1 MEQLEGKILSVIFR
15 NDENGYTVLNIDTED
30 GQTVCVGSCF
40 PVRPGESVKL
50 SGGYVT
56 HSKHGRQF
64 EFQSLET
71 GDPIGDSGIESFL
84 SSGVIKGIGP
94 VLAKRIVDTFHENT
108 LNIIENNPEELAKVK
123 GVSKKMANS
132 ASQQYR
138 ETSDVRLAV
147 FRLQELG
154 LSLRQAMACFKAY
167 GSRAKE
173 VAMRNP
179 YQLSDDIRGISF
191 EMSDAI
197 AERLGAEKY
206 KKYRISS
213 GIKYILKQACERQG
227 STCIPLDGLI
237 TDAARILN
245 ESEETVKT
253 EIAEQ
258 EIFGRVAIRE
268 YNGVKAIGLGYVHSA
283 ERYCAQKLISLSR
296 CVPKTFAMI
305 KEKDASNVTLTPE
318 QEQAVY
324 MAMEQTVCVITGGP
338 GTGKTTILN
347 HIISM
352 LEKNGISVSLAA
364 PTGRAAKRMEKTTS
378 RPAQTIHRLLQ
389 YEGGGEDG
397 DVMSFAYNEE
407 RQLGAEAIIID
418 ETSMIDVFLMSAFLS
433 AVEPGTRLI
442 LTGDA
447 DQLPSIGPGN
457 VLKDIIASDEISVA
471 RLTHVFRQHGD
482 IAYNARRINRG
493 EPIEFSG
500 DGSFSVIEA
509 YSHNETMART
519 EEIFGRLADETN
531 LDELQIICPVKRGLI
546 GTKEIND
553 RIRALINPPAPYKP
567 EVTYAERTFRV
578 GDKVMQTMNDY
589 SMEWQADTN
598 TGAVKGTGVYNG
610 DMGVIVDIDTSQKTV
625 QILFDGEKRAEYN
638 AEAMQHIEHAYA
650 ITIHKSQGSEFDTV
664 IMPLCYPSSN
674 FLTRNLLYTAV
685 TRAKKKLIIIGKEST
700 IESMAQN
707 TKISRRLTGLK
718 YELWDCAKGNLNNKI
733 YEQSQP
739 EPKQETQSE
748 EQKQSFD
755 DLLKM
760 LENEK

>member
-30 GQTVCVGSCF
+30 GETVCVGSCF

-64 EFQSLET
+64 EFKALET
-71 GDPIGDSGIESFL
+71 GSPVGDSGIESFL

-94 VLAKRIVDTFHENT
+94 VLAKRIVDTFHGDT
-108 LNIIENNPEELAKVK
+108 LDVIENNPEELAKVK
-123 GVSKKMANS
+123 GVSKKLAES

-138 ETSDVRLAV
+138 ETSDVRFAV
-147 FRLQELG
+147 FQLQELG

-167 GSRAKE
+167 GNRARE

-197 AERLGAEKY
+197 AERLGSGKY
-206 KKYRISS
+206 TNYRISS
-213 GIKYILKQACERQG
+213 GIKYILNQACERQG
-227 STCIPLDGLI
+227 STCLPLDGLVE
-237 TDAARILN
+237 DAMRMLN
-245 ESEETVKT
+245 ESEETVRA

-268 YNGVKAIGLGYVHSA
+268 YNGVEAIGLGYVHRA
-283 ERYCAQKLISLSR
+283 ERYCAEKLMALSR
-296 CVPKTFAMI
+296 CKPKISVQI
-305 KEKDASNVTLTPE
+305 KKQDENGVKLTPE

-352 LEKNGISVSLAA
+352 LERNGIGVSLAA

-389 YEGGGEDG
+389 YEGGGD
-397 DVMSFAYNEE
+397 DDAMSFAYNEE
-407 RQLGAEAIIID
+407 RKLSAEAVIID
-418 ETSMIDVFLMSAFLS
+418 ETSMIDVFLMSALLS
-433 AVEPGTRLI
+433 AIEPGTRVI

-457 VLKDIIASDEISVA
+457 VLKDIIASEEICVA

-482 IAYNARRINRG
+482 IAYNARRINQG
-493 EPIEFSG
+493 EPMEFTG
-500 DGSFSVIEA
+500 DGTFSFIPA
-509 YSHNETMART
+509 YNHSDTMART
-519 EEIFGRLADETN
+519 EEIFDRCAEETS

-546 GTKEIND
+546 GTKEINN
-553 RIRALINPPAPYKP
+553 RIRAAINPPAPYKP
-567 EVTYAERTFRV
+567 EVTYGERTFRV
-578 GDKVMQTMNDY
+578 GDKVMQTVNDY
-589 SMEWQADTN
+589 SMEWRADTN
-598 TGAVKGTGVYNG
+598 TGTVKGTGVYNG
-610 DMGVIVDIDTSQKTV
+610 DMGVISDIDMSEKTV
-625 QILFDGEKRAEYN
+625 QILFDGEKKADYN

-650 ITIHKSQGSEFDTV
+650 ITIHKSQGSEFGTV

-685 TRAKKKLIIIGKEST
+685 TRAKKKLIIIGREST
-700 IESMAQN
+700 IESMVLN
-707 TKISRRLTGLK
+707 TKISRRLTGMK
-718 YELWDCAKGNLNNKI
+718 YELRDCAKGNPDVQV
-733 YEQSQP
+733 YEERQSELEKERPPEEP
-739 EPKQETQSE
+739 EP
-748 EQKQSFD
+748 SFD